1 MAAIVI
7 RPRWFWMGKAGQPQS
22 WKNWNWWL
30 WDFRTMNDIFA
41 VECANERDWRSKNV
55 QNAST
60 CWNTLEIWCVS
71 SRILLLQIYNSRETR
86 HLRFNMLRIA
96 DWNIRKVVKQTKN
109 KTQEKK
115 MIYIYIYV
123 IFNQTHYQRA
133 LAFRKIQI
141 HLVVVNVESLSRP
154 HLQLSQPCV
163 GYIHVRDY
171 IILLYVDNHNPQQL
185 EICILSL
192 Y

>member
-1 MAAIVI
+1 
-7 RPRWFWMGKAGQPQS
+7 
-22 WKNWNWWL
+22 
-30 WDFRTMNDIFA
+30 
-41 VECANERDWRSKNV
+41 V

-60 CWNTLEIWCVS
+60 CWKTLEIWCVS
-71 SRILLLQIYNSRETR
+71 SRILLLQINNSRETK

-109 KTQEKK
+109 RTQEKH
-115 MIYIYIYV
+115 MIYIYIIY
-123 IFNQTHYQRA
+123 IYIKFNQTHYQRV